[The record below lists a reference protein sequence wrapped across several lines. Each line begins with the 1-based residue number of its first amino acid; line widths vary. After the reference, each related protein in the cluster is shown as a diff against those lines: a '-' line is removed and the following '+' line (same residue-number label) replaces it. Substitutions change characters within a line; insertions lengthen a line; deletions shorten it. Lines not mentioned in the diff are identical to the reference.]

1 MAKCDAARAP
11 NREPAAVA
19 EAHRC
24 RCGTS
29 NRCGEQPDIKLAA
42 NLQVKQP
49 RWSFGLLG
57 FAGVLVIA
65 WLAWHSHND
74 LLRVLRGVSPYWLMA
89 SIGAG
94 IALNLAYGLLFDCI
108 LSKYGGQPRSML
120 HVAVYM
126 MSQPAKY
133 VPGKV
138 WQAVMQSIVLR
149 GRSSF
154 ASVGVTNIELS
165 VVAVLHATG
174 LGLICLF
181 ASNPPIAIAIA
192 IATVACGWALIR
204 FPSGR
209 MLLAL
214 IPWLRHL
221 LRPSTHG
228 EQDPVAGTTTLLYLT
243 AAALSTNFA
252 ASWWLLVAAH
262 TGLST
267 LQVLHLLAS
276 LWLGIATSLLAL
288 PIPAG
293 LGIREAAMTW
303 IGTVLVPGVPTN
315 LLISIALLV
324 RCWQLLVDFSSMC
337 AGWVLWHVIRRAPT
351 H

>member
-1 MAKCDAARAP
+1 M
-11 NREPAAVA
+11 
-19 EAHRC
+19 
-24 RCGTS
+24 
-29 NRCGEQPDIKLAA
+29 L
-42 NLQVKQP
+42 
-49 RWSFGLLG
+49 GL
-57 FAGVLVIA
+57 AGVLVIA
-65 WLAWHSHND
+65 WLAWHSHNN
-74 LLRVLRGVSPYWLMA
+74 LLRVLRGASPCWIVA

-94 IALNLAYGLLFDCI
+94 IALNLVYALLFDSI
-108 LSKYGGQPRSML
+108 LSKYGGQPRPAL
-120 HVAVYM
+120 HIAVYM

-138 WQAVMQSIVLR
+138 WQAVTQSIVLR

-174 LGLICLF
+174 LGLVCLF
-181 ASNPPIAIAIA
+181 VSNPPIAIVIA
-192 IATVACGWALIR
+192 AATIACGWALVR
-204 FPSGR
+204 FPSGQ

-214 IPWLRHL
+214 IPRLRHL
-221 LRPSTHG
+221 LRPDTS
-228 EQDPVAGTTTLLYLT
+228 EKQDLVVGSATLLYLT
-243 AAALSTNFA
+243 MAALATNFA

-276 LWLGIATSLLAL
+276 LWLGIAASLLAL

-293 LGIREAAMTW
+293 LGIREAVMTG

-324 RCWQLLVDFSSMC
+324 RCWQLLVDFASMC
-337 AGWVLWHVIRRAPT
+337 AGWLLWHAASRAEVP
-351 H
+351 